1 MLVKMIVILSE
12 KCRWVGC
19 AGGVQILGLSGGMME
34 RCVELVYFVVQVV
47 ASVVGS
53 LDVPVVSFVVLRYGL
68 LVSPSIPVADE
79 SY

>member
-1 MLVKMIVILSE
+1 MKMIVILSE

-19 AGGVQILGLSGGMME
+19 AGGVQILGLSGGMTE
-34 RCVELVYFVVQVV
+34 RCVELVYLVVQVV
-47 ASVVGS
+47 TAVVGS